1 MFDDWSLPWSDSNDA
16 TAGAVAVD
24 DVAQAELDQAVLE
37 ASQYQAEYAYQDPNQ
52 AQLGQDIVDAA
63 SYQASIDPTSQD
75 SITQQIFGQAIINQS
90 QSGTAGGQQT
100 PDSPWYSGGGGTAG
114 DVGKTLL
121 GAADTALEVQK
132 RVDALTG
139 SPYDRAQALSPYT
152 QIFDKYGR
160 PVSVSVNP
168 GGKGTASGTA
178 SAKPAGALGNL
189 LGKDSEAAV
198 GQVVKLGGVV
208 LVVYVAA
215 RLALSAIRG

>member
-75 SITQQIFGQAIINQS
+75 SITQQIFGQAIVN
-90 QSGTAGGQQT
+90 QSGTAGEQQT

-114 DVGKTLL
+114 DIARVF
-121 GAADTALEVQK
+121 GAGLDSAVTVKEKLDKIAG
-132 RVDALTG
+132 A
-139 SPYDRAQALSPYT
+139 PYDRSQGLSPYK

-178 SAKPAGALGNL
+178 SAKPAGTLGNL

-208 LVVYVAA
+208 LVGYFAV
-215 RLALSAIRG
+215 RLALSAMRG